1 MGRYTSVQ
9 AYADNNSNVRTVPYE
24 QATGSAEPKKGGGTL
39 EV

>member
-24 QATGSAEPKKGGGTL
+24 QATGSAEPKKGGGTFD
-39 EV
+39 V